1 MEPISFIIPSR
12 NNLSYLKMC
21 YNSIR
26 KNAGYRHE
34 ICFADDAS
42 SDGTWEWLQ
51 EIGEKDN
58 LVKYYRNP
66 GPERE
71 GLTIL
76 YDSLVENVATTDRLF
91 FFHSD
96 MYLLPNAVEEIDKYL
111 EEGVVVSLT
120 RVEPPLHP
128 AGPEK
133 IIQDFGIEPEELK
146 EQELLD
152 WYNRY
157 EPNPTGYF
165 EEYTEGVFAPWA
177 ITRKDFEEIG
187 GHDPLFRPQSKEDS
201 DIFNRLHLNGV
212 EFKQTWKGL
221 VYHMTCRGSRFNP
234 MAGGGVG
241 KDSPEWLYTTN
252 KNMREFIRKWGTPV
266 QHDQM
271 MKPIVSPVYSIG
283 FELTEAADVNLIRAL
298 EPWCGYMVVPAA
310 EEIEQYIKEE
320 QPNTDYQLDK
330 KLHTDLPG
338 IPMYDIRVRFNPWDF
353 TQESF
358 NILQKL
364 PDIIKDSGEEG
375 QEFELDI
382 FEISIDKMTEHQED
396 NIVCSS
402 N

>member
-34 ICFADDAS
+34 ICMADDAS

-96 MYLLPNAVEEIDKYL
+96 MYLMPDAAEEIDKYL
-111 EEGVVVSLT
+111 EDGVVVSLT

-128 AGPEK
+128 EGPEK
-133 IIQDFGIEPEELK
+133 ITKDFGVEPEELK

-152 WYNRY
+152 WYSRY
-157 EPNPTGYF
+157 EPK
-165 EEYTEGVFAPWA
+165 EYTEGVFAPWA
-177 ITRKDFEEIG
+177 ITRKDFEAIG

-201 DIFNRLHLNGV
+201 DIFNRLLLNGI
-212 EFKQTWKGL
+212 EFKQTWRGL
-221 VYHMTCRGSRFNP
+221 VYHLTSRGSRFNP

-241 KDSPEWLYTTN
+241 KDSPEWIHTTT
-252 KNMREFIRKWGTPV
+252 KNMRNFIRKWGTPV
-266 QHDQM
+266 QHDKM
-271 MKPIVSPVYSIG
+271 MKPMVSPVYSIG
-283 FELTEAADVNLIRAL
+283 YELTEAADVPMLRAL
-298 EPWCGYMVVPAA
+298 EPWCSYLVSPGA
-310 EEIEQYIKEE
+310 EEIYEYIEEE
-320 QPNTDYQLDK
+320 QPNTDY
-330 KLHTDLPG
+330 KLIEKMHQD
-338 IPMYDIRVRFNPWDF
+338 IPNTPIYDIRVRFNPWNLSQQGF
-353 TQESF
+353 E
-358 NILQKL
+358 ILQKL
-364 PDIIKDSGEEG
+364 PDIIKDSGSEG
-375 QEFELDI
+375 DRFELDI
-382 FEISIDKMTEHQED
+382 FDIWIEQMIEHQEN
-396 NIVCSS
+396 NI
-402 N
+402 NAI

>member
-1 MEPISFIIPSR
+1 
-12 NNLSYLKMC
+12 
-21 YNSIR
+21 
-26 KNAGYRHE
+26 
-34 ICFADDAS
+34 
-42 SDGTWEWLQ
+42 
-51 EIGEKDN
+51 
-58 LVKYYRNP
+58 
-66 GPERE
+66 
-71 GLTIL
+71 
-76 YDSLVENVATTDRLF
+76 
-91 FFHSD
+91 
-96 MYLLPNAVEEIDKYL
+96 MYLFPDAVEEIDKYL

-133 IIQDFGIEPEELK
+133 IIQDFGLEPEELK

-152 WYNRY
+152 WFNRY
-157 EPNPTGYF
+157 RPTQ
-165 EEYTEGVFAPWA
+165 ETTEGVFAPWA

-187 GHDPLFRPQSKEDS
+187 GHDYMFRPQSKEDS

-212 EFKQTWKGL
+212 KFIQTWKGL

-252 KNMREFIRKWGTPV
+252 KNMREFIRKWGTAV

-271 MKPIVSPVYSIG
+271 MKPIVSPVYDIG
-283 FELTEAADVNLIRAL
+283 FELTEAADVNLIRTL

-402 N
+402 T

>member
-21 YNSIR
+21 YDSIR

-51 EIGEKDN
+51 EIGKKDN

-96 MYLLPNAVEEIDKYL
+96 MYIMPDAAEEIDKYL

-128 AGPEK
+128 EGPEK
-133 IIQDFGIEPEELK
+133 ITKDFGMEPEELK

-152 WYNRY
+152 WYSRY

-177 ITRKDFEEIG
+177 ITRKDFEAIG

-201 DIFNRLHLNGV
+201 DIFNRLLLNGI
-212 EFKQTWKGL
+212 EFKQTWGGL

-241 KDSPEWLYTTN
+241 KDSPEWIHTTT
-252 KNMREFIRKWGTPV
+252 KNMRNFIRKWGTQV
-266 QHDQM
+266 QHDQF

-283 FELTEAADVNLIRAL
+283 YELTEAADVSMLRAL
-298 EPWCGYMVVPAA
+298 EPWCSYLVSPGA
-310 EEIEQYIKEE
+310 EEIYEYIEEE
-320 QPNTDYQLDK
+320 QPNTDY
-330 KLHTDLPG
+330 KLIEKMHQD
-338 IPMYDIRVRFNPWDF
+338 IPNTPIYDIRVRFNPWSLSQQGF
-353 TQESF
+353 E
-358 NILQKL
+358 ILQKL
-364 PDIIKDSGEEG
+364 PDIIKDSGSEG
-375 QEFELDI
+375 DRFELDI
-382 FEISIDKMTEHQED
+382 FDIWIEQMIEHQED
-396 NIVCSS
+396 NI
-402 N
+402 NAI